1 MNTLEQIA
9 DLEKQ
14 YLLQTYNRY
23 PIAFSRGKGVFL
35 FDLEGKRYLDFVSGL
50 GVNALG
56 HAHPRIVKAIREQ
69 AAMLVHISNLYY
81 HEYQGPL
88 AEKLCKLSGLNRA
101 FFSNSGTEAIEGS
114 IKLARLAGHRAGGAA
129 KSRLVALDGSYHG
142 RTFGALSLTGQDKHR
157 KGFEPLLEEVTFV
170 KQNDLAS
177 LRAAISD
184 ETCAIVLE
192 PVFGEGGIY
201 ECSVEFLQECRALA
215 DRHRAALIFDEI
227 QCGLGRTGTMF
238 AFQSFG
244 VTPDIVAI
252 AKPIAAGLPLGAFI
266 AKEEFA
272 SAISPGQHGTTFGG
286 GPLACRV
293 ALEFLAI
300 VEEEKLLENV
310 NKVGAYLH
318 QELNALAD
326 RHHAALIFDEIQCG
340 LGRTGTMFA
349 FQSFGVTPDIVAI
362 AKPIAA
368 GLPLGAFL
376 AKEEFASAISPGQH
390 GTTFGGGPLAC
401 RVALE
406 FLAIVEEEKLLENV
420 NKVGAYLQQE
430 LKALAEK
437 SAAAREVRGRGFIQG
452 IELEIPARPIVDAG
466 LAEGV
471 LFNSTQDTV
480 VRFLPPFLLEEKH
493 VDKGIRVL
501 KKLLGKKRKKAA

>member
-1 MNTLEQIA
+1 MKTFEQIVE
-9 DLEKQ
+9 LERR
-14 YLLQTYNRY
+14 YLLGTYSRY
-23 PIAFSRGKGVFL
+23 PVAFTRGKGVFL
-35 FDLEGKRYLDFVSGL
+35 YDLEDRRYLDFVSGL

-56 HAHPRIVKAIREQ
+56 HAHPRIVKTIREQ
-69 AAMLVHISNLYY
+69 AAKLIHISNLYY
-81 HEYQGPL
+81 HEYQGEL
-88 AEKLCKLSGLNRA
+88 ADKLCTLASAASGGALGNARA
-101 FFSNSGTEAIEGS
+101 FFQNSGTEAIEGS
-114 IKLARLAGHRAGGAA
+114 IKLARLAGHHTGGEA
-129 KSRLVALDGSYHG
+129 KSRLVALQGSYHG
-142 RTFGALSLTGQDKHR
+142 RTFGALSLTGQEKHR
-157 KGFEPLLEEVTFV
+157 KGFGPLLEEVTFV
-170 KQNDLAS
+170 AQNDLEG
-177 LRAAISD
+177 LRAAVND
-184 ETCAIVLE
+184 NTCAIVLE
-192 PVFGEGGIY
+192 PIFGEGGIY

-215 DRHRAALIFDEI
+215 DRSKAALIFDEI

-300 VEEEKLLENV
+300 VEDEKLL
-310 NKVGAYLH
+310 
-318 QELNALAD
+318 D
-326 RHHAALIFDEIQCG
+326 
-340 LGRTGTMFA
+340 
-349 FQSFGVTPDIVAI
+349 
-362 AKPIAA
+362 
-368 GLPLGAFL
+368 
-376 AKEEFASAISPGQH
+376 
-390 GTTFGGGPLAC
+390 
-401 RVALE
+401 
-406 FLAIVEEEKLLENV
+406 NV

-430 LKALAEK
+430 LKSLAEK
-437 SAAAREVRGRGFIQG
+437 SAVAKEVRGRGFIQG
-452 IELEIPARPIVDAG
+452 INLEIPARPIVDAA

-501 KKLLGKKRKKAA
+501 KKLLRKRRKEAA

>member
-1 MNTLEQIA
+1 MTNLEQIA
-9 DLEKQ
+9 ELERK

-23 PIAFSRGKGVFL
+23 PLVLSRGKGVFVY
-35 FDLEGKRYLDFVSGL
+35 DIEGNRYLDFVAGL

-56 HAHPRIVKAIREQ
+56 HAHPRIVKTIREQ
-69 AAMLVHISNLYY
+69 AAKLVHVSNLYY

-88 AEKLCKLSGLNRA
+88 AEKLCSLSGSSSGLSRA

-114 IKLARLAGHRAGGAA
+114 IKLARLAGHRVGGDA
-129 KSRLVALDGSYHG
+129 KCRLVALEGSYHG

-157 KGFEPLLEEVTFV
+157 KGFEPLLEDVTFV
-170 KQNDLAS
+170 RQNDIEG
-177 LRAAISD
+177 LRAAVND
-184 ETCAIVLE
+184 NTCAIVLE
-192 PVFGEGGIY
+192 PIFGEGGIY

-227 QCGLGRTGTMF
+227 QCGLGRTGTIF
-238 AFQSFG
+238 AFQTFG

-252 AKPIAAGLPLGAFI
+252 AKPLAAGLPLGAFL

-272 SAISPGQHGTTFGG
+272 SAISAGQHGTTFGG

-300 VEEEKLLENV
+300 VEEEKLLDNV
-310 NKVGAYLH
+310 N
-318 QELNALAD
+318 
-326 RHHAALIFDEIQCG
+326 R
-340 LGRTGTMFA
+340 
-349 FQSFGVTPDIVAI
+349 
-362 AKPIAA
+362 
-368 GLPLGAFL
+368 
-376 AKEEFASAISPGQH
+376 
-390 GTTFGGGPLAC
+390 
-401 RVALE
+401 
-406 FLAIVEEEKLLENV
+406 
-420 NKVGAYLQQE
+420 VGAYLQQQ
-430 LKALAEK
+430 LRDLIGKR
-437 SAAAREVRGRGFIQG
+437 AAAKDVRGRGFIQG
-452 IELEIPARPIVDAG
+452 IQLDIPARPIVDAA

-501 KKLLGKKRKKAA
+501 KKLLGKKRQVAA

>member
-1 MNTLEQIA
+1 MTTLEQIA
-9 DLEKQ
+9 ELEQK

-23 PIAFSRGKGVFL
+23 PLVLTRGKGVFVY
-35 FDLEGKRYLDFVSGL
+35 DIEGNRYLDFVAGL

-56 HAHPRIVKAIREQ
+56 HAHPRIVKTIREQ
-69 AAMLVHISNLYY
+69 AAKLVHVSNLYY

-88 AEKLCKLSGLNRA
+88 AEKLCSLSGGSSGMSRA

-114 IKLARLAGHRAGGAA
+114 IKLARLAGHRVGGDA
-129 KSRLVALDGSYHG
+129 KCRLVALDGSYHG

-157 KGFEPLLEEVTFV
+157 KGFEPLLEDVTFV
-170 KQNDLAS
+170 RQNDVEG
-177 LRAAISD
+177 LRAAVND
-184 ETCAIVLE
+184 NTCALVLE
-192 PVFGEGGIY
+192 PIFGEGGIY

-227 QCGLGRTGTMF
+227 QCGLGRTGTIF
-238 AFQSFG
+238 AFQTFG

-252 AKPIAAGLPLGAFI
+252 AKPLAAGLPLGAFL
-266 AKEEFA
+266 AKEDFA

-310 NKVGAYLH
+310 N
-318 QELNALAD
+318 
-326 RHHAALIFDEIQCG
+326 R
-340 LGRTGTMFA
+340 
-349 FQSFGVTPDIVAI
+349 
-362 AKPIAA
+362 
-368 GLPLGAFL
+368 
-376 AKEEFASAISPGQH
+376 
-390 GTTFGGGPLAC
+390 
-401 RVALE
+401 
-406 FLAIVEEEKLLENV
+406 
-420 NKVGAYLQQE
+420 VGAYLQQQ
-430 LKALAEK
+430 LNDLIGKR
-437 SAAAREVRGRGFIQG
+437 AAAKEVRGRGFIQG
-452 IELEIPARPIVDAG
+452 IQLDVPARPIVDAG

-501 KKLLGKKRKKAA
+501 KKLLGKRRKVAA

>member
-1 MNTLEQIA
+1 MTAAEEVI
-9 DLEKQ
+9 ERERKF
-14 YLLQTYNRY
+14 LLQTYNRY
-23 PIAFSRGKGVFL
+23 PLVIGRGKGVFL
-35 FDLEGKRYLDFVSGL
+35 FDLDGKKYLDFVAGL

-56 HAHPRIVKAIREQ
+56 HAHPRIVKAVREQ
-69 AAMLVHISNLYY
+69 AARAIHLSNLYY
-81 HEYQGPL
+81 NEYQGRL
-88 AEKLCKLSGLNRA
+88 AEKLCALSGLQRA

-114 IKLARLAGHRAGGAA
+114 IKLARLAGHRAGGEA
-129 KSRLVALDGSYHG
+129 KCKLVALQGSYHG

-170 KQNDLAS
+170 AQNDVEG
-177 LRAAISD
+177 LRAAVND
-184 ETCAIVLE
+184 NTCAIVLE
-192 PVFGEGGIY
+192 PIFGEGGIF

-215 DRHRAALIFDEI
+215 DRHKVALIFDEI
-227 QCGLGRTGTMF
+227 QCGLGRTGTIF

-310 NKVGAYLH
+310 NKVGAYL
-318 QELNALAD
+318 
-326 RHHAALIFDEIQCG
+326 
-340 LGRTGTMFA
+340 
-349 FQSFGVTPDIVAI
+349 
-362 AKPIAA
+362 
-368 GLPLGAFL
+368 
-376 AKEEFASAISPGQH
+376 
-390 GTTFGGGPLAC
+390 
-401 RVALE
+401 
-406 FLAIVEEEKLLENV
+406 
-420 NKVGAYLQQE
+420 QQE
-430 LKALAEK
+430 LKGLVEK
-437 SAAAREVRGRGFIQG
+437 RAAATGVRGRGFIQG
-452 IELEIPARPIVDAG
+452 IQLEIPARPIVDAA

-471 LFNSTQDTV
+471 LFNSTHDTV
-480 VRFLPPFLLEEKH
+480 VRFLPPYLLEEKH

-501 KKLLGKKRKKAA
+501 KKLLRKKRTVASGQ